1 MGHQL
6 KIKCFPMEFK
16 LSMSNILLVTLR
28 AAKISQLNNVSIER
42 RVVASYFD
50 SQLFVSVNF
59 QMKMSDI
66 YSMNVRICGLSLSY
80 MIVNEDSLGLVG

>member
-1 MGHQL
+1 
-6 KIKCFPMEFK
+6 MEFK
-16 LSMSNILLVTLR
+16 LSMSNILLVILR

>member
-16 LSMSNILLVTLR
+16 LSMSNILLVILR